1 MNHFFDLEAHEM
13 LRQAAV
19 LEACD
24 GLYDPTQVAADEA
37 EARVLLYSGLR
48 LVCWM
53 LDPAADAGCRVWT
66 TCPKCLINDP
76 DGCYMIGYSVGDI
89 WAQCAYCETRFWFQT
104 NFGVGP
110 DVLDPDW
117 F

>member
-37 EARVLLYSGLR
+37 EARVLLYSGLSPEQER
-48 LVCWM
+48 VRVMLVE
-53 LDPAADAGCRVWT
+53 AG
-66 TCPKCLINDP
+66 
-76 DGCYMIGYSVGDI
+76 
-89 WAQCAYCETRFWFQT
+89 
-104 NFGVGP
+104 
-110 DVLDPDW
+110 VLDA
-117 F
+117 